1 MTKNAVKKILTFA
14 MFLCF
19 IIIALTGILKF
30 RELLRPLN
38 IPYDQLP
45 MKQISLFHDW
55 IGIIF
60 IFLII
65 IHLIFQKLWFKKR

>member
-1 MTKNAVKKILTFA
+1 MPKNNFKKTLIFT
-14 MFLCF
+14 MILCF
-19 IIIALTGILKF
+19 IVMATTGILKF

-55 IGIIF
+55 VGIIF

-65 IHLIFQKLWFKKR
+65 IHLFLQRLWFKKR